1 MSGERTQA
9 GSLFGEKTTIPAEL
23 RTAEWSMTSQWLR
36 ERSFYMAGVT
46 RAEILDTFRGEVS
59 SVIEG
64 GTSEAESL
72 RRIEDFLDGMG
83 YQAETGE
90 EGTIKDLRTSRR
102 ILVALRTNVR
112 VVQGWRRK
120 ERGLRDAAL
129 RAFPCWELVRVEE
142 RKHERDWPTRW
153 VEMGGTL
160 YNGRMIALKTDDIWR
175 RLGSEFPD
183 SLMVDHPPFAWSSGM
198 GWAQVG
204 RAEAIALGVL
214 KEESPEQESK
224 PVSSPNETLELKPKV
239 KSERVRKA
247 LADEMK
253 GLAKW
258 EGDKFVF
265 ADPNGTR
272 PYTGAELVEVWKQPM
287 PEPFQGLLGK
297 GQMQRE
303 ATRMW
308 AEDHN
313 QFRAEKEGEAPP
325 AGLDVQENLRR
336 AFQRIIPMKGD
347 VTLYRGVSFSRRAGG
362 EEFESFREFLSS
374 LKGTGMY
381 FPNPFKIADSWS
393 LTRGGADKYS
403 RAKPFGVMLI
413 LNKHRTAKDISAIVR
428 GFGNEVSSPD
438 VTKPILTD
446 GEAVFLKGARF
457 RVLKIDVLK
466 DEPNGG
472 EAVVYV
478 EQI

>member
-1 MSGERTQA
+1 MSAAQTQA
-9 GSLFGEKTTIPAEL
+9 GDLFAGKTSIPAEL

-46 RAEILDTFRGEVS
+46 RAEILDMFRGEAS
-59 SVIEG
+59 SIIEG
-64 GTSEAESL
+64 ETSEAESL
-72 RRIEDFLDGMG
+72 RKIEDFLDGIG
-83 YQAETGE
+83 YQAEAGE
-90 EGTIKDLRTSRR
+90 EDTIKDLRTSRR

-120 ERGLRDAAL
+120 ERGLREAAL
-129 RAFPCWELVRVEE
+129 RTFPCWELVRVEE

-153 VEMGGTL
+153 VALGGKL
-160 YNGRMIALKTDDIWR
+160 YNGRMIALKTDKIWS

-214 KEESPEQESK
+214 TDDAAEQESM
-224 PVSSPNETLELKPKV
+224 PLSSPNENLELKPKV

-265 ADPNGTR
+265 TDPNGTR
-272 PYTGAELVEVWKQPM
+272 PYGGPELVEVWNQPM
-287 PEPFQGLLGK
+287 PDVFQGLVGK

-303 ATRMW
+303 AVRTW

-313 QFRAEKEGEAPP
+313 QFRTENEGEAPP
-325 AGLDVQENLRR
+325 AGLDAQENLRR
-336 AFQRIIPMKGD
+336 AFQRITPMNSG
-347 VTLYRGVSFSRRAGG
+347 VTIYRGLTYARRAGG
-362 EEFESFREFLSS
+362 EEFESFREFLAS
-374 LKGTGMY
+374 LKGTGEY
-381 FPNPFKIADSWS
+381 FPNPFKLADSWS
-393 LTRGGADKYS
+393 LTRAGAEKYA
-403 RAKPFGVMLI
+403 RAKPYSVVLVM
-413 LNKHRTAKDISAIVR
+413 NNHRSAKDISPIVR
-428 GFGNEVSSPD
+428 SFGNEVSSPD
-438 VTKPILTD
+438 VTKPLVTD
-446 GEAVFLKGARF
+446 GEVVILKGARF

-466 DEPNGG
+466 DEPKGG

-478 EQI
+478 EQM